1 MIKFID
7 AKQNLSVQVHPDDT
21 YALLNEGESGKTEM
35 WYVMDAQPDS
45 KLIYGF
51 NKKISHQ
58 EFEKRITD
66 NTLLEVCNQVPIK
79 KGDVFFIEAGTLHA
93 IGAGA
98 LIAEIQQSSNSTYRV
113 YDYGRLGKDGK
124 PRQLHIEKALADKEK
139 IDSMSAEANNIQA
152 EINKLEAEMKQMGVK
167 VATCPRCGETVI
179 MGE

>member
-7 AKQNLSVQVHPDDT
+7 AKQNLSVQVHPDDK

-79 KGDVFFIEAGTLHA
+79 K
-93 IGAGA
+93 
-98 LIAEIQQSSNSTYRV
+98 R
-113 YDYGRLGKDGK
+113 
-124 PRQLHIEKALADKEK
+124 
-139 IDSMSAEANNIQA
+139 
-152 EINKLEAEMKQMGVK
+152 
-167 VATCPRCGETVI
+167 RCI
-179 MGE
+179 FH